1 MKKRRERSKA
11 KGKREYIG
19 RPAPGVTVMFIP
31 SDIGPEIMDS
41 VKAAGRSVKGVA
53 VGLKDGLLGAGK
65 GIAEG
70 YQRASAAQDSS
81 T

>member
-1 MKKRRERSKA
+1 
-11 KGKREYIG
+11 
-19 RPAPGVTVMFIP
+19 MFIP